1 MNPYLWG
8 PALWQALFACAWVAK
23 PTAGKTLRRLILELL
38 PLLLPCDKC
47 VAHFLKKHAR
57 VTSKVKGEPDTP
69 ERAFRWLWNLKNEVN
84 VAAHV
89 RSIGM
94 DDLAQRYLFHGP
106 IVDDVLLGDSLVFVA
121 MGAHES
127 GRDDFFVEFCG
138 ILGSLLP
145 LPEDSELLMA
155 LRTMKRPV
163 VAGAV
168 RAAKAARIER
178 GLPEFNHSHYKC
190 MSEE

>member
-8 PALWQALFACAWVAK
+8 PGLWQALFACAWVAK
-23 PTAGKTLRRLILELL
+23 PAAGQTLRRLILELL
-38 PLLLPCDKC
+38 PLLLPCEKC
-47 VAHFLKKHAR
+47 FAHFMKKHGA
-57 VTSKVKGEPDTP
+57 VTVKAKGEPDTP
-69 ERAFRWLWNLKNEVN
+69 ERAFRWLWNLKNEIN
-84 VAAHV
+84 GTLHV

-94 DDLAQRYLFHGP
+94 DDLAQRFLFHGP
-106 IVDDVLLGDSLVFVA
+106 IVDDVLLGDSLVFLA

-127 GRDDFFVEFCG
+127 RRDDFFLEFCG

-145 LPEDSELLMA
+145 LAEDSELLMA
-155 LRTMKRPV
+155 LRSMKRPV

-178 GLPEFNHSHYKC
+178 GLKVFNHPHYKC